1 MHSVGMLAL
10 VAGMP
15 LTYTV
20 RDCGTRRGTLYD
32 TGFLPSTLQTAWDKY
47 SGAVGNVLPP
57 TRSDHKRIVWWY
69 LYLMWAHRNH
79 DPRGTGFDGV
89 GQGRF
94 RQWFSTMSADL
105 FNDQV
110 LKVGGAFAAV
120 VEEVAHRSRSLR
132 DNPYN
137 HAPWFRRGY
146 YGIVD
151 TFPVYVTE
159 PTSWLNKQLLYQPKY
174 DRRLRPTPSSTT
186 PLPDLSTSEPQALLQ
201 DSTWHTLLGPDCT
214 LDGATQR
221 LRE

>member
-110 LKVGGAFAAV
+110 LCLRVRCV
-120 VEEVAHRSRSLR
+120 VAQIALVRCVVAQIALASQAIGLVQRQ
-132 DNPYN
+132 P
-137 HAPWFRRGY
+137 
-146 YGIVD
+146 
-151 TFPVYVTE
+151 PVF
-159 PTSWLNKQLLYQPKY
+159 
-174 DRRLRPTPSSTT
+174 
-186 PLPDLSTSEPQALLQ
+186 
-201 DSTWHTLLGPDCT
+201 
-214 LDGATQR
+214 
-221 LRE
+221 